1 MKKPSEGIKRIGGN
15 EPGLEET
22 NEVSMAVVN
31 RSKNERVLPLDHG
44 DTELKSEERRNEKCC
59 KKSGEHLSSTNER
72 KEKRQRRKKQKKSNA
87 EVEGKEIS
95 YLDKHSMYRNND
107 DNGVPD
113 EETNEEDILHAIF
126 EQTGKSCLHQTCLDF
141 NPKKLKFNILIRSE
155 FYYKALHLIE
165 SSLNW

>member
-1 MKKPSEGIKRIGGN
+1 
-15 EPGLEET
+15 
-22 NEVSMAVVN
+22 MAVVN

-72 KEKRQRRKKQKKSNA
+72 KEKRRRRKKQKKSNA

-95 YLDKHSMYRNND
+95 YLDKHSMYQNND

-126 EQTGKSCLHQTCLDF
+126 EQTGKSCLHQTTL
-141 NPKKLKFNILIRSE
+141 ILILR
-155 FYYKALHLIE
+155 
-165 SSLNW
+165 N